1 MTPVVVRTGPAP
13 QPVVVRKAGCI
24 PIPTLML
31 FANPEARSLL
41 ANRHRR
47 TPCVLLLDTS
57 GSMEGPKIRRLN
69 AGFRAFRSDIQR
81 NAMAAQ
87 SVELCVISFGPVK
100 VQSEFSLL
108 KEMPDLQFNA
118 EGATPLKE
126 ALELAMLKVTE
137 RKRLYQDHGISYYRP
152 WIFLLTDGEPTDNF
166 GGLCS
171 GYRALLRPL
180 QLAAQERKFTLF
192 TVGVGVSDQGRQVLN
207 ELSQPFGGRC
217 LDLDTLKF
225 EEMFLWLSGSL
236 SRVSQSSPGERVQL
250 VDPTVGD
257 ELYDGWVL

>member
-1 MTPVVVRTGPAP
+1 MP
-13 QPVVVRKAGCI
+13 
-24 PIPTLML
+24 

-47 TPCVLLLDTS
+47 TPCVLLVDTS
-57 GSMEGPKIRRLN
+57 GSMDGEKIRRLN
-69 AGFRAFRSDIQR
+69 AGFRTFREDILR
-81 NAMAAQ
+81 NPMAAQ
-87 SVELCVISFGPVK
+87 SVELCVISFGPVT

-108 KEMPDLQFNA
+108 KEMPKLHLEAD
-118 EGATPLKE
+118 GVTPMKE

-137 RKRLYQDHGISYYRP
+137 RKQAYRDHGISYYRP
-152 WIFLLTDGEPTDNF
+152 WIFLLTDGVPTDNN
-166 GGLCS
+166 GGFS
-171 GYRALLRPL
+171 TSYRKLLQPL
-180 QLAAQERKFTLF
+180 TLAAKEHKFTLF
-192 TVGVGVSDQGRQVLN
+192 TVGIGVSPEGRQVLN

-250 VDPTVGD
+250 VDPTVSD

>member
-1 MTPVVVRTGPAP
+1 LP
-13 QPVVVRKAGCI
+13 
-24 PIPTLML
+24 

-47 TPCVLLLDTS
+47 TPCVLLVDTS
-57 GSMEGPKIRRLN
+57 GSMDGEKIRRLN
-69 AGFRAFRSDIQR
+69 AGFRTFREDILR
-81 NAMAAQ
+81 NPMAAQ
-87 SVELCVISFGPVK
+87 SVELCVISFGPVT

-108 KEMPDLQFNA
+108 KEMPKLHLEAD
-118 EGATPLKE
+118 GVTPMKE

-137 RKRLYQDHGISYYRP
+137 RKQAYRDHGISYYRP
-152 WIFLLTDGEPTDNF
+152 WIFLLTDGVPTDNN
-166 GGLCS
+166 GGFS
-171 GYRALLRPL
+171 TSYRKLLQPL
-180 QLAAQERKFTLF
+180 TLAAKEHKFTLF
-192 TVGVGVSDQGRQVLN
+192 TVGIGVSPEGRQVLN

-250 VDPTVGD
+250 VDPTVSD

>member
-1 MTPVVVRTGPAP
+1 MP
-13 QPVVVRKAGCI
+13 
-24 PIPTLML
+24 

-47 TPCVLLLDTS
+47 TPCVLLLDSS
-57 GSMEGPKIRRLN
+57 GSMEGEKIRRLN
-69 AGFRAFRSDIQR
+69 AGFRTFRDDILR
-81 NAMAAQ
+81 NPMAAQ
-87 SVELCVISFGPVK
+87 SVELCVISFGPVQ
-100 VQSEFSLL
+100 VQSEFALL
-108 KEMPDLQFNA
+108 KEMPPLQLRA
-118 EGATPLKE
+118 DGVTPLKQ

-137 RKRLYQDHGISYYRP
+137 RKRAYQEHGISYYRP
-152 WIFLLTDGEPTDNF
+152 WIFLLTDGEPTDGH
-166 GGLCS
+166 GGFS
-171 GYRALLRPL
+171 TSYRKLLQPL
-180 QLAAQERKFTLF
+180 QLAASERKFILF

-217 LDLDTLKF
+217 LDLDNLRF

-250 VDPTVGD
+250 VDPAVGD

>member
-1 MTPVVVRTGPAP
+1 MP
-13 QPVVVRKAGCI
+13 
-24 PIPTLML
+24 

-47 TPCVLLLDTS
+47 TPCVLLVDTS
-57 GSMEGPKIRRLN
+57 GSMDGEKISRLN
-69 AGFRAFRSDIQR
+69 AGFRTFREDILR
-81 NAMAAQ
+81 NPMAAQ
-87 SVELCVISFGPVK
+87 SVELCVISFGPVT
-100 VQSEFSLL
+100 VQSDFALL
-108 KEMPDLQFNA
+108 REMPQLHFEAD
-118 EGATPLKE
+118 GVTPIKE

-137 RKRLYQDHGISYYRP
+137 RKQAYRDHGISYYRP
-152 WIFLLTDGEPTDNF
+152 WIFLLTDGEPTDNN
-166 GGLCS
+166 GGFS
-171 GYRALLRPL
+171 SSYRKLLQPL
-180 QLAAQERKFTLF
+180 TLAAKERKFTLF
-192 TVGVGVSDQGRQVLN
+192 TVGIGVSPEGRQVLN